1 MTTPRLILCPPTAA
15 ALDRLNDCRELD
27 AKIAAAERKAKK
39 SGDYAVVNRL
49 RQERYSRAVKF
60 VDAILA
66 GAVYTDDTESDTD

>member
-39 SGDYAVVNRL
+39 SGDYSAVDLLTL
-49 RQERYSRAVKF
+49 RRSAAACEF

-66 GAVYTDDTESDTD
+66 GSVYTDDTEPDTD